1 MVKALAKAA
10 EDKVWFQQFLY
21 TRMIRT
27 LRSTNQSVV
36 NDRVRHHAGIL
47 LLQFYPLLYS
57 DMERVEYD
65 MELYTQFT
73 ALVEGLKSEDTFM
86 RNLALEQTVIWC
98 TRNEIINCGIF
109 VSFKIETFFKF
120 FGPNIFK
127 NF

>member
-1 MVKALAKAA
+1 MIFFLVVKALAKAA
-10 EDKVWFQQFLY
+10 EDKVWFQQLLY

-47 LLQFYPLLYS
+47 LLQFYPLLYG

-73 ALVEGLKSEDTFM
+73 ALVEALKSEDTFM

-98 TRNEIINCGIF
+98 TRNEIINY
-109 VSFKIETFFKF
+109 
-120 FGPNIFK
+120 
-127 NF
+127 